1 MAGNLGVRSIH
12 SEVNRVQI
20 HQAFVALGLTA
31 WEPILFND
39 SSIMVSQDA
48 NISLTSLSS
57 WLLLEEKVDRLY
69 GFLKNNFGDFQVK
82 ERQISK
88 VRVEISV
95 LMADGVSKRSLSTL
109 FGLVEQNKEAL
120 GILDYSIS
128 QTSLEQIFNQF
139 AAQQEEETGAAAGI
153 VGTGRSAP
161 PVAVPPAQS
170 SSSTYAPVYTT
181 SVATGAVEA

>member
-1 MAGNLGVRSIH
+1 MCCLLLGNFGVPSIH

-20 HQAFVALGLTA
+20 HQAFEALGLTA
-31 WEPILFND
+31 WEPLLFND
-39 SSIMVSQDA
+39 SNIMVSQDA
-48 NISLTSLSS
+48 NVTLTSLSS

-69 GFLKNNFGDFQVK
+69 GFFQNNFGTFQVK

-95 LMADGVSKRSLSTL
+95 LMEDGVSKRSLSSL
-109 FGLVEQNKEAL
+109 FGLIEGNKEAL
-120 GILDYSIS
+120 GIRDYSIS

-153 VGTGRSAP
+153 VGTGRSA
-161 PVAVPPAQS
+161 APAAQP
-170 SSSTYAPVYTT
+170 STYAPVYTA
-181 SVATGAVEA
+181 SVAATSTLKA